1 MLTDA
6 METALF
12 VSVFMWP
19 IALPLLLGALGCS
32 IYLIVYAIKNWKKR
46 SVRIGAGVAAVCV
59 LLFAGVLGVERQ
71 PYSESAA
78 RRLYERHQEAYDTVG
93 AYLLEEGGSY
103 WTSLRE
109 EWPEEIA
116 AELGEVLTTYLRCG
130 SSHVSADGLD
140 GGACRSVLFEI
151 YIGPESDSGDG
162 GPAQELQYLAYSP
175 DRSSLNGGDSDT
187 KSLTHLTGDW
197 YLYKTVDL

>member
-1 MLTDA
+1 MLT
-6 METALF
+6 ETLEMILF

-19 IALPLLLGALGCS
+19 IALPLFLVLLGGL
-32 IYLIVYAIKNWKKR
+32 IYLTVYAVKNWKKR
-46 SVRIGAGVAAVCV
+46 SVRIAAGVLAACV
-59 LLFAGVLGVERQ
+59 LLFVCVLEMERQ

-93 AYLLEEGGSY
+93 AYLFEQGGSY

-116 AELGEVLTTYLRCG
+116 AELDEVLTAYLRCG
-130 SSHVSADGLD
+130 SSHAGVDGLD

-151 YIGPESDSGDG
+151 YLGPEYDSGDG
-162 GPAQELQYLAYSP
+162 APAQKLQYLAYCP
-175 DRSSLNGGDSDT
+175 NRSRLSGGNSYTESLI
-187 KSLTHLTGDW
+187 HLTGDW
-197 YLYKTVDL
+197 YLYQTVNV